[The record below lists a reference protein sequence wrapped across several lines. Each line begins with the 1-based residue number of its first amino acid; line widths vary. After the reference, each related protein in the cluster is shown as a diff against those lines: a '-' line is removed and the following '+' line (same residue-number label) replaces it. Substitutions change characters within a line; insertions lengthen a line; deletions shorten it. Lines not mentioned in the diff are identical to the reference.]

1 MEQIHL
7 VKLSTILI
15 IIAIG
20 YVGAR
25 RGYFSKEFTK
35 TASSLTMNVMLTAL
49 VLDSVFNG
57 LPDIN
62 GAELA
67 RLLLISTVSMVIM
80 YIVGFLFALPFRKN
94 KSRASI
100 NELLIAAPNTML

>member
-1 MEQIHL
+1 MEQILL

-57 LPDIN
+57 LPDIR
-62 GAELA
+62 G
-67 RLLLISTVSMVIM
+67 
-80 YIVGFLFALPFRKN
+80 
-94 KSRASI
+94 RACQTPAHIHGEHGHNVHSGI
-100 NELLIAAPNTML
+100 PLRAAVP